1 MYAPDQLDLA
11 ILAEME
17 EDARISVSELARRLD
32 SPNSTIR
39 DRIRNLQE
47 NGVIL
52 GYRTIIDPAK
62 LGLGIKAI
70 VHATRDQT
78 VSLEDLRSEPVEFDE
93 VTTVQLVT
101 GETDEL
107 ITVYA
112 SSVDHLKDIIY
123 NKVGTLPGVT
133 RSNTAIVL
141 EEKQYSLIRRFFAG
155 SKAGSKAGNK

>member
-17 EDARISVSELARRLD
+17 EDARISVSELARRVD

-78 VSLEDLRSEPVEFDE
+78 VSLEDFWSEPVEFDE

-141 EEKQYSLIRRFFAG
+141 EEKQYSLIRRFFAA
-155 SKAGSKAGNK
+155 KK